1 MVRLTKRKKE
11 YIKSLKGSGILLT
24 ILKSLYFNLIKKWGT
39 DRWKMRQDQVDEIK
53 RLEAKIKKMEGK
65 GECYGGK
72 LKIKNPEAV
81 RALFDRLHTKAKKAV
96 ENRKYRGGKFTGK
109 DALDIVMGPWGWLA
123 LGLRKKRER
132 EIKRLKE
139 KLKGKG
145 VAPYT
150 VSNYKFLK
158 NLYK

>member
-11 YIKSLKGSGILLT
+11 YIKSLKGSGVLLT
-24 ILKSLYFNLIKKWGT
+24 ILKKIYLNLVKKWGK

-53 RLEAKIKKMEGK
+53 RLEEKIKKMEGK
-65 GECYGGK
+65 GQCCGGK
-72 LKIKNPEAV
+72 MNREELLNVINRVKTKVNK
-81 RALFDRLHTKAKKAV
+81 ALEK
-96 ENRKYRGGKFTGK
+96 RKYRGGKFTGK
-109 DALDIVMGPWGWLA
+109 DAVDILAGPWGWLA
-123 LGLRKKRER
+123 LGMRKKRER

-145 VAPYT
+145 VSAST

>member
-11 YIKSLKGSGILLT
+11 YIKSLKGSGILLA
-24 ILKSLYFNLIKKWGT
+24 ILKKIYFSLIKKWGT

-53 RLEAKIKKMEGK
+53 RLEQKIKKMEGK
-65 GECYGGK
+65 GQCCGGK
-72 LKIKNPEAV
+72 LTGEEARNILKRLKSKVEKIKSE
-81 RALFDRLHTKAKKAV
+81 RRC
-96 ENRKYRGGKFTGK
+96 RGGKFTGK
-109 DALDIVMGPWGWLA
+109 DAVDIVMGPWGWLA

-132 EIKRLKE
+132 EIQRLKE

-145 VAPYT
+145 VSAST
-150 VSNYKFLK
+150 FSNYKFLK

>member
-24 ILKSLYFNLIKKWGT
+24 ILKKIYLNLVKKWGM

-53 RLEAKIKKMEGK
+53 RLEEKIKKMEGK
-65 GECYGGK
+65 GQCCGGGK
-72 LKIKNPEAV
+72 VSAIEVVNRIRTKVNK
-81 RALFDRLHTKAKKAV
+81 ALEK
-96 ENRKYRGGKFTGK
+96 RKYRGGKFTGK
-109 DALDIVMGPWGWLA
+109 DAVDILAGPWGWLA
-123 LGLRKKRER
+123 LGMRKKRER

-145 VAPYT
+145 VSAAT